1 MFAVF
6 SSYRTGLDDEK
17 VVERYGPRISGP
29 FSKTCFFVSF
39 LLSFSLAVEY
49 FGTWLRFAFF
59 RLARPFLV
67 RVLDDVTPIGTET
80 FPSRFVT

>member
-1 MFAVF
+1 MMKKSLKDTVRGFPVP
-6 SSYRTGLDDEK
+6 SPK
-17 VVERYGPRISGP
+17 PV
-29 FSKTCFFVSF
+29 FVSF
-39 LLSFSLAVEY
+39 SLSFSPVVEY

>member
-17 VVERYGPRISGP
+17 VVERYGPRISGS
-29 FSKTCFFVSF
+29 FSKTCFCVF
-39 LLSFSLAVEY
+39 LAVFSPVVEY